1 MKASNSLA
9 SLWPAAG
16 VVVRSRNIELR
27 WMDDELIVELARLA
41 ARGVHDV
48 DRMPFSTPWTRGTAE
63 QVMRSVLTYQWA
75 TRLAVGADRFHLN
88 CAVLVDG
95 VVVGSQGAGAED
107 WNEHRTASTG
117 SWLGRQFQGRGIGTR
132 MRMLMLHLLFEGL
145 GAAEAT
151 TGAFADNPASNAVS
165 RKVGYCA
172 DDTEEMDR
180 ERVLALHTD
189 TGCPVIGGS
198 KSVPSTPPICEHR
211 SFSRGHRRSVK
222 NWIRSSA
229 DPPTGVERSAYGT
242 SASCRRRL
250 MDVRTE
256 GRGRTDEDRHVSVT
270 VHHVSRR
277 RS

>member
-1 MKASNSLA
+1 MKASNGLA

-16 VVVRSRNIELR
+16 VVVRSGNIELR

-41 ARGVHDV
+41 ARGVHDA

-75 TRLAVGADRFHLN
+75 TRLAVGADRFRLN

-95 VVVGSQGAGAED
+95 VVVGSQGAGADD

-172 DDTEEMDR
+172 DGTEEMDR
-180 ERVLALHTD
+180 EGMLALHNRYRMPRD
-189 TGCPVIGGS
+189 RWLEVRAEHAAHLRA
-198 KSVPSTPPICEHR
+198 PILLE
-211 SFSRGHRRSVK
+211 GA
-222 NWIRSSA
+222 SA
-229 DPPTGVERSAYGT
+229 LREELDQV
-242 SASCRRRL
+242 
-250 MDVRTE
+250 
-256 GRGRTDEDRHVSVT
+256 
-270 VHHVSRR
+270 VSRPADGR
-277 RS
+277 